1 MSLFALK
8 EQVIECYM
16 ILTYFIFL
24 GMGYKG
30 ADGDEAVAQ
39 QKDFDALLATLSQ
52 KTQSPEGKAS
62 PIEASKNLNSPA
74 SLELRSQKSRA
85 RVQ

>member
-1 MSLFALK
+1 
-8 EQVIECYM
+8 
-16 ILTYFIFL
+16 
-24 GMGYKG
+24 MGYKG

-39 QKDFDALLATLSQ
+39 QKDFDALLATLSP
-52 KTQSPEGKAS
+52 KTGGTDDLSSSNGALKN
-62 PIEASKNLNSPA
+62 SKVKSPA